1 LARLL
6 QQYGLHDVRAPRS
19 SLRSSQPEI
28 QSMVWASSTVQRGWR
43 RACIDPGNGGSVSC
57 FRRDPLRCSHWKHRA
72 QKGSPHVLH
81 VRTAAVSPHSTH
93 MPSSWPGG
101 ISFERQLRAR
111 GPFVPLASYTP
122 GFSPWISEA
131 RGEHVVLGS
140 VALVRD
146 GFFLHFCKRPTAS
159 HTTQA
164 CSSFS
169 GWR

>member
-1 LARLL
+1 MARLL

-93 MPSSWPGG
+93 MPSSWAGG

-111 GPFVPLASYTP
+111 GPFVPLASYARIFPHGFPKHGDP
-122 GFSPWISEA
+122 G
-131 RGEHVVLGS
+131 VLVFGGAS
-140 VALVRD
+140 V
-146 GFFLHFCKRPTAS
+146 GFFFICKFKQRPTA
-159 HTTQA
+159 TQ